1 MKKAIRIQSILD
13 MVYLCLNIIGGIVL
27 IPYYL
32 KFISINLYGFWLATS
47 GIIVLFDA
55 LDFGISSIFTERIS
69 KLYSTEKFKTLTD
82 YFFSGLFLF
91 ITLSFLILFVGLIFS
106 LFLDTFF
113 DLDSFREVI
122 INCFKISLLTSCL
135 KLINAGFI
143 NFGSSLFKPLY
154 FSLTKIIS
162 LIISL
167 IFVIKLLNLD
177 FGLYSLAIG
186 YLVQQILG
194 FFFFFFI
201 SIRLIKKL
209 NPTPKWAIKF
219 DVLKDYLFSMKYLF
233 FARSA
238 ESAIKNIEPVIIAS
252 TLGPNFTAIYVFG
265 KKISD
270 LIYQFVNIF
279 SGASFSSLIN
289 IQQKIKSGDKDVRID
304 NINKFIFY
312 ISIILLGFYI
322 AINNNFLHIWVGE
335 EFKISSNLVP
345 LFGLASLLMIWIQ
358 FRTVFYFSK
367 NIFKYVSKVLFFE
380 AIFRLGLLFL
390 LINNFGMFGGPIA
403 IILSSSSAILF
414 LEKKI
419 SIDFNSAAIFFYIF
433 STSTIL
439 GKINFVDIPIYNIFI
454 KCTIVFILS
463 SLLLLNRNFREN
475 IIRLKDYILH

>member
-1 MKKAIRIQSILD
+1 MFIILS
-13 MVYLCLNIIGGIVL
+13 L
-27 IPYYL
+27 
-32 KFISINLYGFWLATS
+32 
-47 GIIVLFDA
+47 
-55 LDFGISSIFTERIS
+55 
-69 KLYSTEKFKTLTD
+69 
-82 YFFSGLFLF
+82 
-91 ITLSFLILFVGLIFS
+91 LILFVGLIFS

-113 DLDSFREVI
+113 DLDSFKEVI

-135 KLINAGFI
+135 KLINVGFI
-143 NFGSSLFKPLY
+143 NFGSSIFKPLY

-162 LIISL
+162 LIISI
-167 IFVIKLLNLD
+167 IFAIKLLNLD

-201 SIRLIKKL
+201 SFRLIKKL
-209 NPTPKWAIKF
+209 NPTPRWAIKF

-238 ESAIKNIEPVIIAS
+238 ESAVKNIEPVIIAS

-279 SGASFSSLIN
+279 SGASFSSLTN
-289 IQQKIKSGDKDVRID
+289 IQQKIKLGDKDVRID

-312 ISIILLGFYI
+312 LSIIL
-322 AINNNFLHIWVGE
+322 NNNFLHIWVGE

-358 FRTVFYFSK
+358 FRTVFHFSK
-367 NIFKYVSKVLFFE
+367 NIFKHVSKVLFFE
-380 AIFRLGLLFL
+380 AISRIVLLFL
-390 LINNFGMFGGPIA
+390 LINSFGMFGGPIA
-403 IILSSSSAILF
+403 IIISTSLAILL

-419 SIDFNSAAIFFYIF
+419 NIDFNSAAIFIYIF

-439 GKINFVDIPIYNIFI
+439 GKINFVDLAIYNIFI
-454 KCTIVFILS
+454 KCTIVVILL
-463 SLLLLNRNFREN
+463 SLLLVNRKFREN
-475 IIRLKDYILH
+475 IIRLKEYILH